1 MLASLPSFSLLLL
14 LLTGFN
20 PGSALGI
27 VNGFS
32 TTVARVCVTTTLAGA
47 SGGLMT
53 LFTHVLI
60 QYKVSGNVTWD
71 VMVAANGALAGKPG
85 LPAWAACLACLSG
98 LPPFQPACVPA
109 WSACLPA
116 WSPAWSASLP
126 ARRNAPP
133 LSPAACAPDATQSGV
148 ARNGF
153 GGSPD
158 ETVCL
163 PVWPVV

>member
-71 VMVAANGALAGKPG
+71 VMVAANGALAGEPG
-85 LPAWAACLACLSG
+85 LPAWA
-98 LPPFQPACVPA
+98 
-109 WSACLPA
+109 ACLPA

-133 LSPAACAPDATQSGV
+133 LSPAACAPDAIQSGV